1 MDRIDLKKNYESY
14 SNEKIIDILKSS
26 FNQLK
31 PLAQDVLLDEI
42 AVRQIKI
49 DGNSQLQN
57 KIIVL
62 QYYKKIDRL
71 RKVAYSQK
79 TIGSSDVEI
88 INFLK
93 REGIT
98 EQEAIKISNRL
109 PSLEPTSE
117 EFNKLISKKAE
128 GNTQESSFEVT
139 FILIIAIVIILMG
152 GIYSKLLLIPAG
164 ALVITAL
171 FLYKKNSKT
180 FEGGQFWINNIN
192 SNPHD
197 FVWLKPIRL
206 DYKLYHILTINQEFY
221 FQLLLKNGDF
231 LKIKLKT
238 KEEKKIFFEGIKLKL
253 PHIQF
258 GYSNDINKVFD
269 YNPENFLNSIE
280 NLGIYTPIDTI
291 NLN

>member
-31 PLAQDVLLDEI
+31 PFAQDVLLDEI
-42 AVRQIKI
+42 AIRQIKI
-49 DGNSQLQN
+49 NGDNQLQN

-71 RKVAYSQK
+71 RKVVYSQK

-109 PSLEPTSE
+109 PALEPTSE
-117 EFNKLISKKAE
+117 DFNKLISKKAE
-128 GNTQESSFEVT
+128 QESSFEVA
-139 FILIIAIVIILMG
+139 FILIIAFVMILIG
-152 GIYSKLLLIPAG
+152 AIYSKIMLIPAV

-171 FLYKKNSKT
+171 FLYNKNSKT
-180 FEGGQFWINNIN
+180 FEGGQFWIRNIN
-192 SNPHD
+192 SDPHD
-197 FVWLKPIRL
+197 FVWLIPIRL
-206 DYKLYHILTINQEFY
+206 DYKLYHILTVNQEFY

-238 KEEKKIFFEGIKLKL
+238 KEEKKIFFDGIKLKL

-258 GYSNDINKVFD
+258 GYSQDINKLFNH
-269 YNPENFLNSIE
+269 NPENFLNSIE
-280 NLGIYTPIDTI
+280 SLGIYTPIDTI